1 MRIRF
6 KKSTPETTPL
16 KIPQHVAIIMDGN
29 GRWAKKRGLPRV
41 AGHRAGAET
50 VRKTVETC
58 KELGIS
64 YLTLYAFSSENWN
77 RPEKEVASLMGL
89 LERFLTAELKVM
101 IKMGVKLRAIGR
113 TQMLPEATRQKLEQA
128 IEETSTNTC
137 ITVTLALSYGGREE
151 IIDATK
157 KLAQSVKDGEL
168 DVEEIDNTAFS
179 NALYAADTP
188 DPDLLIRTSGEMR
201 LSNFLL
207 WQLSYAEIVV
217 TQKNWPDFKKEVF
230 LDSLREYS
238 NRERRFGKL

>member
-128 IEETSTNTC
+128 IEETSTNTG